1 MSNEKKGFLI
11 GVPTSGTQWYFAM
24 VDNKEDAI
32 DIVMNGE
39 GEPRSHEYD
48 EDSDYSNFEVRK
60 DSEYFPDED
69 EEYEE

>member
-24 VDNKEDAI
+24 ADNEEDAI
-32 DIVMNGE
+32 DIVMSGE

-48 EDSDYSNFEVRK
+48 EDLDYSNFEIKRDTEFVS
-60 DSEYFPDED
+60 DDE